1 MMNNKKYTVRR
12 DQLEDIYNMAARIVA
27 LKTDD
32 PAFALGQAQG
42 MADSIKSTIQ
52 WVTNNAIGKQVAK
65 GKEADLD
72 EK

>member
-1 MMNNKKYTVRR
+1 MMDNKKYTMRR
-12 DQLEDIYNMAARIVA
+12 DELEDIYKMAQRIVA

-42 MADSIKSTIQ
+42 MADSIKSTIE
-52 WVTNNAIGKQVAK
+52 WVTNNAIGKWVAK
-65 GKEADLD
+65 GKEADSD

>member
-1 MMNNKKYTVRR
+1 MMDNKKYTVRR

-42 MADSIKSTIQ
+42 MADSIKSTIE
-52 WVTNNAIGKQVAK
+52 WVTNNAIGKRVAK

>member
-1 MMNNKKYTVRR
+1 MMDNKKYTVRR
-12 DQLEDIYNMAARIVA
+12 DQLEDIYKMAKQIVA

-42 MADSIKSTIQ
+42 IADSIESTIE
-52 WVTNNAIGKQVAK
+52 WVTNNAIGKRVAK
-65 GKEADLD
+65 GKEDSD

>member
-1 MMNNKKYTVRR
+1 MMDNKKYTMRR
-12 DQLEDIYNMAARIVA
+12 DQLEDIYKMAEQIVA

-42 MADSIKSTIQ
+42 MADSIKSTIE
-52 WVTNNAIGKQVAK
+52 WVTNNATGKRVAK
-65 GKEADLD
+65 GKEEDSD